1 MFTLDSDILAILLAI
16 ISFVIPAIN
25 AIREKKK
32 KPKSQEQTQSDPFHF
47 VEEEQE
53 PSRTVVEE
61 SPDKSL
67 SNEVEDLF
75 SELLGL
81 QHKEDQQLQEEP
93 EELPEQEHNPVKQE
107 PQIQETAVEEPYQ
120 EGIQVTVNTMQQENS
135 SEPEENAK
143 SVKER
148 IKTNPKD
155 MVLFAEILKPKF
167 KEFEN

>member
-16 ISFVIPAIN
+16 ISFIIPAIN

-53 PSRTVVEE
+53 PSHTVVEE

-67 SNEVEDLF
+67 SNEIEDLF

-81 QHKEDQQLQEEP
+81 QHKEDQQVQEEP
-93 EELPEQEHNPVKQE
+93 EEELPEQEHNPEQQE
-107 PQIQETAVEEPYQ
+107 PKIQETAVKEPYQ
-120 EGIQVTVNTMQQENS
+120 EGIQATVTMLQENS
-135 SEPEENAK
+135 PEPEENAK

>member
-1 MFTLDSDILAILLAI
+1 MPRSW
-16 ISFVIPAIN
+16 
-25 AIREKKK
+25 EKKK

-53 PSRTVVEE
+53 PSHTVVEE

-67 SNEVEDLF
+67 SNEIEDLF

-81 QHKEDQQLQEEP
+81 QHKEDQQVQE
-93 EELPEQEHNPVKQE
+93 
-107 PQIQETAVEEPYQ
+107 
-120 EGIQVTVNTMQQENS
+120 
-135 SEPEENAK
+135 EPEENAK

>member
-16 ISFVIPAIN
+16 ISFIIPAIN

-53 PSRTVVEE
+53 PSHTVVEE

-67 SNEVEDLF
+67 SNEIEDLF
-75 SELLGL
+75 SELPGL
-81 QHKEDQQLQEEP
+81 QHKEDQQVQE
-93 EELPEQEHNPVKQE
+93 
-107 PQIQETAVEEPYQ
+107 
-120 EGIQVTVNTMQQENS
+120 
-135 SEPEENAK
+135 EPEENAK

>member
-16 ISFVIPAIN
+16 ISFIIPAIN

-53 PSRTVVEE
+53 PSHTIVEE

-67 SNEVEDLF
+67 SNEIEDLF

-81 QHKEDQQLQEEP
+81 QHKEDQQVQE
-93 EELPEQEHNPVKQE
+93 
-107 PQIQETAVEEPYQ
+107 
-120 EGIQVTVNTMQQENS
+120 
-135 SEPEENAK
+135 EPEENAK